1 MAEQFAIEM
10 FKYIKSLEDFLS
22 RKTENG
28 EVITH
33 DECSKMCTYKNTIE
47 YISNIHNFMKDHA
60 QQQVTE
66 DQMASLNNKQ
76 KDLIRT
82 DELEKIN
89 DLGLKSL
96 QQVPD
101 VQQNL
106 RQQSNKTKA
115 KKTYNQVKNEVQKSY
130 SKDRNLAGEVT
141 LELEN
146 TDSCFKTLKTLDRH
160 TQSAGRT
167 KLFYNIQKGEV
178 LKKIKD
184 FEKGG
189 FLNKII
195 ENGMPY
201 KISHCNFL
209 IKLYKFSLNHSN
221 IIHCSLSL
229 HFLQKHWSVIPRIF
243 DELKW

>member
-1 MAEQFAIEM
+1 MAEQFAIEI
-10 FKYIKSLEDFLS
+10 FKYIKNLEEFLS

-28 EVITH
+28 EVITQ
-33 DECSKMCTYKNTIE
+33 DEYNKMCIYKNTIG
-47 YISNIHNFMKDHA
+47 YISNIHNFMKDHH
-60 QQQVTE
+60 QKTVTE
-66 DQMASLNNKQ
+66 DEMDSLNNKQ
-76 KDLIRT
+76 KDFISTEEFKNL
-82 DELEKIN
+82 N

-101 VQQNL
+101 VQQNNNTTA
-106 RQQSNKTKA
+106 NKS
-115 KKTYNQVKNEVQKSY
+115 YNQVKNEVQKSY

-167 KLFYNIQKGEV
+167 KLLYNIQKGEV

-189 FLNKII
+189 FFNKIK
-195 ENGMPY
+195 ENGIPY

-209 IKLYKFSLNHSN
+209 IKLYKFSLNHSD

>member
-1 MAEQFAIEM
+1 MSFRITWTVFPLKINSETSSNIQNIRLVCSSIDVKCVVIISSARNTEWLDRMAEQFAIEM

-28 EVITH
+28 EVITQ
-33 DECSKMCTYKNTIE
+33 DEYSKMCTYKNTIE

-167 KLFYNIQKGEV
+167 KLLYNII
-178 LKKIKD
+178 KK
-184 FEKGG
+184 EK
-189 FLNKII
+189 F
-195 ENGMPY
+195 
-201 KISHCNFL
+201 
-209 IKLYKFSLNHSN
+209 
-221 IIHCSLSL
+221 
-229 HFLQKHWSVIPRIF
+229 
-243 DELKW
+243 